1 MKKIIEVDAKAGLDS
16 LLGERVILLCM
27 NYFYAGRLV
36 GVNKTVVLLE
46 DASVV
51 YETGEWG
58 LPNWK
63 DAQKIGRPVYVR
75 IPSIESFM
83 PEKAGA

>member
-1 MKKIIEVDAKAGLDS
+1 MKKIIEVDEKAGLDS

-27 NYFYAGRLV
+27 NYFYAGKLT
-36 GVNKTVVLLE
+36 GVNETFVLLE
-46 DASVV
+46 DASIV

-75 IPSIESFM
+75 IPTIEALM
-83 PEKAGA
+83 PEQKSA